1 MLPVEESLLL
11 SSDELLSKEESCELS
26 VETMLLLSVELS
38 TKESLSLVEAW
49 IEFSELLSKRLL
61 SVELSTEDELV
72 LVEESI
78 EGAELSTEEAL
89 SLVEDWVE
97 VAELLA
103 ERLLS
108 FEDELPSTVKLQ
120 AASAVM
126 ERVAATAHNKVI
138 SFLTFLIINSF

>member
-1 MLPVEESLLL
+1 MLPVEESPLL
-11 SSDELLSKEESCELS
+11 SSDELLSKEEFCELS
-26 VETMLLLSVELS
+26 IETML
-38 TKESLSLVEAW
+38 
-49 IEFSELLSKRLL
+49 LL

-78 EGAELSTEEAL
+78 EVAELLTEEAL

>member
-11 SSDELLSKEESCELS
+11 SSDELLSKEEFCELS
-26 VETMLLLSVELS
+26 IETLLSVELS
-38 TKESLSLVEAW
+38 TEESLSLVEAW
-49 IEFSELLSKRLL
+49 IEFSELLAKTLL
-61 SVELSTEDELV
+61 SVESSTEEELV

-78 EGAELSTEEAL
+78 E
-89 SLVEDWVE
+89 VV
-97 VAELLA
+97 ELLA